1 MFHNLCDFIKDELK
15 EMDRK
20 VASGGKLS
28 GQEIEYAD
36 KLAHMK
42 KSLLTVDAMENPEDY
57 GYNDDG
63 YNTGYNTSMR
73 SYGAR
78 GRGRNARRDSM
89 GRYAD
94 GSRVYYDDN
103 MMDELHELMNKAPN
117 DQVRQKYREF
127 ISEIQRLV

>member
-15 EMDRK
+15 ELDRK

-28 GQEIEYAD
+28 MQEIEYAD

-42 KSLLTVDAMENPEDY
+42 KSILTVDAMENPDEY
-57 GYNDDG
+57 LDDG
-63 YNTGYNTSMR
+63 NYNSNYPKTYT
-73 SYGAR
+73 R

-94 GSRVYYDDN
+94 ARMYRDDG
-103 MMDELHELMNKAPN
+103 MMDELHGLMEKAPN
-117 DQVRQKYREF
+117 EQVRRKYSEF
-127 ISEIQRLV
+127 ISEIQNMM

>member
-1 MFHNLCDFIKDELK
+1 MFHNLCDFIKDELH
-15 EMDRK
+15 ELDRK

-28 GQEIEYAD
+28 AQELEYAD

-42 KSLLTVDAMENPEDY
+42 KSLLTVDAMENPEEYDP
-57 GYNDDG
+57 GYMYHDG
-63 YNTGYNTSMR
+63 MGNS

-89 GRYAD
+89 GRYAA

-103 MMDELHELMNKAPN
+103 MMDELHELMEKAPN
-117 DQVRQKYREF
+117 EQVRNKYREF
-127 ISEIQRLV
+127 ISEIQRMV